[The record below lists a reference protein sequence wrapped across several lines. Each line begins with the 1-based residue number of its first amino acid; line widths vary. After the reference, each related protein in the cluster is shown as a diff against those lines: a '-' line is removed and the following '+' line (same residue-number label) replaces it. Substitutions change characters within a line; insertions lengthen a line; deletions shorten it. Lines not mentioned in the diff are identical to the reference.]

1 MALLRTP
8 EGVPPAGQT
17 AGGSGLLLQIGPL
30 PIHFF
35 STRAQVVAVKTAGSL
50 VPAVGVPVVHGEGC
64 SVHPRSAAH
73 GLPVTFQVAC
83 KKAVFG

>member
-1 MALLRTP
+1 L
-8 EGVPPAGQT
+8 V

-30 PIHFF
+30 PIHFLL
-35 STRAQVVAVKTAGSL
+35 RCEPGVVAVKAAVRL
-50 VPAVGVPVVHGEGC
+50 VPVACVPVVHGEGC

-83 KKAVFG
+83 KRAVFG